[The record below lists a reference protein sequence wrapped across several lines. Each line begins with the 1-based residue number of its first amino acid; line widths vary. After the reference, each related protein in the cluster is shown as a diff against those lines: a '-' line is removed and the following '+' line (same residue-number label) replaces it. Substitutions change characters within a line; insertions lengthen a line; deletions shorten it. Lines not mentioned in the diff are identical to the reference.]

1 MLKKRFYSL
10 LSLPVIAFVVL
21 FASCKESGEGP
32 MVPDPDNPV
41 QTTLLDKIKASD
53 SLKVFNKIIETLDK
67 DATDKLS
74 AVLNGTTNY
83 TLFAPIDE
91 AEAPWPIETDP
102 ATGAPVFTESEA
114 DLWQAIVRYHLV
126 AGSVLKSTDLTDGQ
140 TLTTVLGETITIRLG
155 GGVFVSDATEEDAQV
170 VRADVLAKNGV
181 IHFIDKVLVPQ
192 QVVDRPQSNGVR
204 EALAADPELS
214 TFLEAIER
222 FEVDKE
228 LFFTEG
234 GENGR
239 SQISAATIFA
249 PNNAAFTSLFAALG
263 EDYNSLADF
272 KTTEEKQLWQQTLR
286 YHVSPTAAR
295 LAASFTTDGEQLATL
310 LDESLTVG
318 TQTAN
323 VEVRDSQA
331 GGVVVGADKVADS
344 HVIHTINQVLRPQA
358 FYTKFPL
365 PKINGDTRNMPAFF
379 RTRPELSTLVAAIEK
394 VKLSFEYPPDG
405 NGNGD
410 IDISTYFAPN
420 DDAFDSLF
428 VTLGDDYNSLD
439 DFDTEVELQTLTNIL
454 LHQHSSSYL
463 CYERML
469 KEGSSTVYPARLIN
483 PQVPRAPDRRNELVT
498 AGDASAPVVTIVDY
512 VYRVA
517 RIVEADIVLDRSV
530 PACAEGNTDFVG
542 FTSIVHITDLVL
554 LKPGFLT
561 PNEPD

>member
-10 LSLPVIAFVVL
+10 MSLPVIALMVL

-83 TLFAPIDE
+83 TLFAPIDG
-91 AEAPWPIETDP
+91 AEAPLPIATDP

-114 DLWQAIVRYHLV
+114 DLWRAIVRYHLV
-126 AGSVLKSTDLTDGQ
+126 AGNALKSTDLTDGQ
-140 TLTTVLGETITIRLG
+140 TLTTVLGETITIRLDN
-155 GGVFVSDATEEDAQV
+155 GVFLSDATEADGQV

-192 QVVDRPQSNGVR
+192 QVVERPRSNGVR
-204 EALAADPELS
+204 EALAADLELS

-234 GENGR
+234 SENGR

-295 LAASFTTDGEQLATL
+295 LAASFTIDGEQLATL
-310 LDESLTVG
+310 SDESLTVG
-318 TQTAN
+318 AQTAN
-323 VEVRDSQA
+323 VEVRDSQS
-331 GGVVVGADKVADS
+331 GGVVVGADKVANS
-344 HVIHTINQVLRPQA
+344 NVIHTINQVLRPQA

-394 VKLSFEYPPDG
+394 VKLSFEYPPG
-405 NGNGD
+405 LYD
-410 IDISTYFAPN
+410 INVSTYFSPN
-420 DDAFDSLF
+420 NAAFDSLF

-463 CYERML
+463 CYARML
-469 KEGSSTVYPARLIN
+469 EEGKSSVYPARLIN

-498 AGDASAPVVTIVDY
+498 VGDASAPVATIVDY

-517 RIVEADIVLDRSV
+517 EIVEADIVLDRSV

>member
-10 LSLPVIAFVVL
+10 LSLPVIALVVL
-21 FASCKESGEGP
+21 FASCKESGEDP

-41 QTTLLDKIKASD
+41 QATLLDKIKASD
-53 SLKVFNKIIETLDK
+53 SLKVFNRIIKTLDK

-91 AEAPWPIETDP
+91 AEAPLPIATDP
-102 ATGAPVFTESEA
+102 ATGAPVFTEAEA
-114 DLWQAIVRYHLV
+114 TLWRAIVQYHLV

-140 TLTTVLGETITIRLG
+140 TLTTVLGETITIRLDN
-155 GGVFVSDATEEDAQV
+155 GVFLSDATEADGQV

-204 EALAADPELS
+204 EALAANPELS

-234 GENGR
+234 SENGR
-239 SQISAATIFA
+239 AEISAATIFA
-249 PNNAAFTSLFAALG
+249 PNNAAFTALFAALG

-272 KTTEEKQLWQQTLR
+272 KTAEEKQLWQQALR

-318 TQTAN
+318 NQTAN
-323 VEVRDSQA
+323 VEVRDSQV

-344 HVIHTINQVLRPQA
+344 NVIHTINQVLRPQA

-379 RTRPELSTLVAAIEK
+379 KTRPELSTLVAAIEK
-394 VKLSFEYPPDG
+394 VKLSFEYPPG
-405 NGNGD
+405 LYD
-410 IDISTYFAPN
+410 INISTYFAPN
-420 DDAFDSLF
+420 NAAFDSLF
-428 VTLGDDYNSLD
+428 VTLGDEYNSLD

-463 CYERML
+463 CYKRML
-469 KEGSSTVYPARLIN
+469 KEGSSTVYLARLIN

-512 VYRVA
+512 VYQVA
-517 RIVEADIVLDRSV
+517 GIVEADIVLDRSV
-530 PACAEGNTDFVG
+530 LACAEGNTDFVG